1 MGVDPEPQI
10 AEALKLLWLKFL
22 PQMQE
27 RVAVLEEA
35 SSALQAG
42 ALSAEQR
49 TTGSAAA
56 HKLAGVL
63 GTFGMTEGTNLA
75 REAEQIYA
83 SGDILDSVAAVR
95 IAAVTNELAD
105 LIRMHR

>member
-1 MGVDPEPQI
+1 MASNPQPQI

-35 SSALQAG
+35 GGALQAG

-49 TTGSAAA
+49 TAAGAAA

-63 GTFGMTEGTNLA
+63 GTFGLTEGTNLA
-75 REAEQIYA
+75 REAETLFEGSPDAYA
-83 SGDILDSVAAVR
+83 TRLR
-95 IAAVTNELAD
+95 EIAALLRNVVSTRE
-105 LIRMHR
+105 

>member
-1 MGVDPEPQI
+1 MGTGPQPQI

-27 RVAVLEEA
+27 RVAVLEGA

-42 ALSAEQR
+42 ALSDGQR
-49 TTGSAAA
+49 SAAGAAA

-63 GTFGMTEGTNLA
+63 GTFGLTEGTSLA
-75 REAEQIYA
+75 REAEQMFTA
-83 SGDILDSVAAVR
+83 DDLLDSAAAVR
-95 IAAVTNELAD
+95 IAAITNQLAD
-105 LIRMHR
+105 LIRTHR